1 MELSPYIES
10 LQKSLQATAAPAG
23 KEVGEAAVLLAS
35 ALEAAARLCLL
46 DAMAEAADEI
56 TIALKDVAVEARLH
70 GREVKFVANEIEHP
84 AIATIPSGTAKSET
98 SDDVARITLRLP
110 ESIKDSVEQAASAE
124 NISVNGWLVRA
135 ISTALSDGSD
145 INYTPRRTKRGRSF
159 KGFARS

>member
-35 ALEAAARLCLL
+35 ALEPAARLCLL

-145 INYTPRRTKRGRSF
+145 INYTPRRTK
-159 KGFARS
+159 